1 MHGNNLPVL
10 ILTKE
15 EGNKLQKTLSTYGEE
30 TLLARF
36 EAKSEVNRSVHA
48 ANIQPAVHYS
58 RHTPRMS
65 RKKVDK
71 DGEILSS
78 NIPKVLHG
86 K

>member
-1 MHGNNLPVL
+1 MQRNNLPVL
-10 ILTKE
+10 ILTRE
-15 EGNKLQKTLSTYGEE
+15 EGNKLLKTLNTYGEE

-36 EAKSEVNRSVHA
+36 EAESEVNRSVHVANIHPA
-48 ANIQPAVHYS
+48 ANYS
-58 RHTPRMS
+58 RHSPSMF

-78 NIPKVLHG
+78 NIPEVLHG